1 MDIQSSR
8 GDAERLAGGSP
19 LCSCCRLFAG
29 SEMLHGDRK
38 TCCQLSGPSLPRMP
52 VFSLAERGTVGGE
65 GAEGVQVLR
74 GRQGWEG
81 HGNSA
86 GVRRRE
92 AAGASVPVNCP
103 LAQRPES
110 LSGTQSSPI
119 RASRDLA
126 TCERVEHLPGPLTSN
141 THTPSGRTGTE
152 NHTKDSHLKKG
163 SVGNT
168 AGPYQFSG
176 AVWQKPEGFR
186 AL

>member
-1 MDIQSSR
+1 MIAIWSAKGTLLLKGQEEELEMNSKSQLASSTTV
-8 GDAERLAGGSP
+8 
-19 LCSCCRLFAG
+19 C
-29 SEMLHGDRK
+29 
-38 TCCQLSGPSLPRMP
+38 LSGYPNNHEYPFFFPPHRSHRPY
-52 VFSLAERGTVGGE
+52 
-65 GAEGVQVLR
+65 
-74 GRQGWEG
+74 
-81 HGNSA
+81 
-86 GVRRRE
+86 VR
-92 AAGASVPVNCP
+92 SQPVNCP

-141 THTPSGRTGTE
+141 THTPSSRTGTE